1 MLMLSTNGTISEEAE
16 EEPGEG
22 EQDHPFLSCLY
33 RLTKTTFYRYD
44 PSHIR
49 LIILIYFFSCFFRES
64 NKISSCECT
73 KFAALTTLVY
83 IPNFSSSE

>member
-1 MLMLSTNGTISEEAE
+1 MLMLSTNGILSEEAE

-22 EQDHPFLSCLY
+22 EKGHPFLSCLY

-49 LIILIYFFSCFFRES
+49 LIILIC
-64 NKISSCECT
+64 
-73 KFAALTTLVY
+73 VY
-83 IPNFSSSE
+83 T